1 MKTYLIRPV
10 NHLDEQWN
18 FSAKS
23 FDLLFVVKELSCIQK
38 CIFYMKILLYKAA
51 NISTKRS
58 FSSKKCDY
66 KENGTDRNAA

>member
-1 MKTYLIRPV
+1 MWMMPLHLHV
-10 NHLDEQWN
+10 NQ
-18 FSAKS
+18 KS
-23 FDLLFVVKELSCIQK
+23 DYDDMM
-38 CIFYMKILLYKAA
+38 IFYMKILLYKAA